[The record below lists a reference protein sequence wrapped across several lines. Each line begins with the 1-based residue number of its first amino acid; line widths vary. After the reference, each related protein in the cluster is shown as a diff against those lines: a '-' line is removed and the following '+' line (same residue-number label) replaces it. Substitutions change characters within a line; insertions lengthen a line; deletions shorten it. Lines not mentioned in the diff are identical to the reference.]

1 MPEKDERPIGRT
13 NAAVVGERRL
23 IPWIWE
29 GVVAQGAVT
38 LLDGRR
44 PSPRSGQLLP

>member
-1 MPEKDERPIGRT
+1 MPEKSDRLIGRA
-13 NAAVVGERRL
+13 NAVVPGKRPL
-23 IPWIWE
+23 IPWVWE